1 MLIPEEQILDARILA
16 VDDNPV
22 NVALLRDMLEA
33 EGFTGVEV
41 TTDPVHALERL
52 GQERFDLLLLDIR
65 MPVMDGHEVMARL
78 PETVD
83 GYVPV
88 IVLTAQTDAETRMRA
103 LGSGARDFISKP
115 FDMTEAAQRIRN
127 ALEAQLL
134 YAEHRDNAQMLE
146 REVTKR
152 TAELAHMATHDPI
165 TGLPNRAGLRQKLDG
180 ALKRGEKGHLLFV
193 AIDGLGA
200 VNDSLGHVMGEK
212 LIHAVGQ
219 RLKSSLPV
227 DAMPATWGSAEFVI
241 VLPENDDLPHWTA
254 LCVSLFA
261 EPFVVDD
268 NELVLSCAVGSCAFP
283 EDGGESDLLIR
294 RAGQAVFFAR
304 QRGLTHCRF
313 ITELEDTANRRNH
326 LERELR
332 GATDRGEMQVYYQ
345 PKISLADQS
354 VIGMEALLRWFHPE
368 LGFISPAHFIPVAE
382 ETGAVVAIGEWVMQQ
397 ACSDTKRWHNDGY
410 DNLVV
415 AVNVSGRQFEAANLP
430 GMIRSCLDSTGLP
443 PTSLEVEITETALMR
458 DMDRAR
464 KILGALRDQ
473 GVPLAIDD
481 FGTGYSSLAYLRHLA
496 IDTLKIDQSFVRDLA
511 LDHDDQAI
519 VRAIL
524 VMARS
529 LGLSTVAEGIETP
542 FHMEFLRTLGCTF
555 GQGYLFAKPM
565 PATDFSAFLKAPALP
580 EFSEG

>member
-1 MLIPEEQILDARILA
+1 MLIPEDQILNARILA

-33 EGFTGVEV
+33 EGFTGVET
-41 TTDPVHALERL
+41 TTDPVLALERL
-52 GQERFDLLLLDIR
+52 GSERFDLLLLDIR
-65 MPVMDGHEVMARL
+65 MPVLDGHEVMARL
-78 PETVD
+78 PELVN
-83 GYVPV
+83 GYLPV

-134 YAEHRDNAQMLE
+134 YSEHRDNAAMLE
-146 REVTKR
+146 REVRKR

-165 TGLPNRAGLRQKLDG
+165 TSLPNRAGLRDVLDAALG
-180 ALKRGEKGHLLFV
+180 AGEAGQLLFLAV
-193 AIDGLGA
+193 DGMGV
-200 VNDSLGHVMGEK
+200 VNDSLGHVIGEQ
-212 LIHAVGQ
+212 LVSAVGQ
-219 RLKSSLPV
+219 RLKTAFPV
-227 DAMPATWGSAEFVI
+227 DTMIAAWGSAEFVI
-241 VLPENDDLPHWTA
+241 VLPDDDDLSHWATLA
-254 LCVSLFA
+254 ESLFA
-261 EPFVVDD
+261 EPFSVAD
-268 NELVLSCAVGSCAFP
+268 NELVLSCAIGSCTFP
-283 EDGGESDLLIR
+283 DNGDESDLLIR
-294 RAGQAVFFAR
+294 RAGLAVFFAR
-304 QRGLTHCRF
+304 QRGLSHCRF
-313 ITELEDTANRRNH
+313 VTELEDNANRRNH

-332 GATDRGEMQVYYQ
+332 GATERGEMQVYYQ
-345 PKISLADQS
+345 PKVSLPDLS
-354 VIGMEALLRWFHPE
+354 IVGMEALLRWFHPE
-368 LGFISPAHFIPVAE
+368 LGFVSPVHFIPVAE
-382 ETGAVVAIGEWVMQQ
+382 ETGSVVAIGEWVMQQ
-397 ACSDTKRWHNDGY
+397 ACADTKEWHKQGY

-430 GMIRSCLDSTGLP
+430 GMIKSCLDSSGLP
-443 PTSLEVEITETALMR
+443 AANLEIEITETALMR

-464 KILGALRDQ
+464 KILGALRDL
-473 GVPLAIDD
+473 GVTLAIDD
-481 FGTGYSSLAYLRHLA
+481 FGTGYSSLAYLRHLS

-529 LGLSTVAEGIETP
+529 LGLTTVAEGIETP

-565 PATDFSAFLKAPALP
+565 PAKDFSVFLKNPILP
-580 EFSEG
+580 ELISS